1 MGVFKRPAKAKK
13 GQKQYWYMRC
23 QHKGREHWE
32 STGKRVGEITKD
44 EALRMFPN
52 WKEEIKT
59 GIKKSSKQEQSSEQV
74 TIYEMA
80 MEYVKQKKSN
90 EKVSWER
97 DVYSINNLLDFFDS
111 SMELQDIDAELIGK
125 YKAHRRRSR
134 KPKTVNHELA
144 CLGAIINMAIDRG
157 RFIGKNP
164 VRAAGLIKIK
174 KKKIRVLKP
183 YEDQELINVA
193 SVHFGYIIIG
203 ALNTAMRRMEIAN
216 AHVDHLNLSQG
227 YIYIPAYKT
236 IEDRKVPLNKTM
248 MDLIPILLERSKDGF
263 LWTNNYG
270 YKYKDEH
277 SLTSL
282 FSKYAKKIN
291 VKDATFH
298 TLRHTAATRMLEG
311 RMDEKGHVERA
322 HLVDVQTILGHTNPK
337 TTMIYLHP
345 EESLK
350 RAAGFLDQFKTV
362 AKP

>member
-23 QHKGREHWE
+23 QYKGREYWE

-44 EALRMFPN
+44 EALRMFSD
-52 WKEEIKT
+52 WKDEIKT
-59 GIKKSSKQEQSSEQV
+59 GIKKSPKQEQSSEQV

-90 EKVSWER
+90 DKVSWER

-164 VRAAGLIKIK
+164 VRSSGLIKIK
-174 KKKIRVLKP
+174 RNKIVVLQPESEHK
-183 YEDQELINVA
+183 LINIA
-193 SVHFGYIIIG
+193 SEHFRYIIIA
-203 ALNTAMRRMEIAN
+203 ALNTAMRRGEIVN
-216 AHVDHLNLSQG
+216 AQEKHLNLKEG
-227 YIYIPAYKT
+227 FIYIPAYKT
-236 IEDRKVPLNKTM
+236 MNDRKVPLNKTM
-248 MDLIPILLERSKDGF
+248 LELIPKLLDRSKDGY
-263 LWTNNYG
+263 LWTNKYG
-270 YKYKDEH
+270 LKYEDEH
-277 SLTSL
+277 SLTTQ
-282 FSKYAKKIN
+282 FSRYAKKIN
-291 VKDATFH
+291 LKDATFH

-311 RMDEKGHVERA
+311 KKDKDGHVRRA
-322 HLVDVQTILGHTNPK
+322 HLVDVQMILGHTNPK

-350 RAAGFLDQFKTV
+350 TAVGLLG
-362 AKP
+362 